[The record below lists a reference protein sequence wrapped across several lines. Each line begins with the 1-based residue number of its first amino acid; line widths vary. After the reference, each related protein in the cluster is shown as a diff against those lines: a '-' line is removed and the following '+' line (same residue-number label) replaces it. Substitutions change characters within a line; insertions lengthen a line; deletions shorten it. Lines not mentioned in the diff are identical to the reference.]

1 MRMLKTLFAVAT
13 LLLAAGCT
21 IESDI
26 IMPDPTASGDAML
39 GFPSDR
45 PFRLETLDSETGA
58 YKPFATLTPERQ
70 AGAIRYAVTL
80 DDGTPNRLMVQA
92 RRMGENDY
100 MIRFSQMIGDLRPSL
115 NESGLAFV
123 TISDG
128 SYYMMSS
135 ISDDG
140 WLEEIFKGEP
150 LPRGGRHD
158 QSPARHDG
166 AGGEDFRMVRRQ
178 PQAGSQNGATMS
190 GFASRN
196 EFVAGVWKPWR
207 MHKTATLL

>member
-150 LPRGGRHD
+150 LPRGAGTTNVRLD
-158 QSPARHDG
+158 TIEQAAKISAWFG
-166 AGGEDFRMVRRQ
+166 ANHSRLAERRDYVRFR
-178 PQAGSQNGATMS
+178 
-190 GFASRN
+190 
-196 EFVAGVWKPWR
+196 VAQ
-207 MHKTATLL
+207 